1 MSTNGTNGV
10 DPELLRVRRE
20 SRNCRDCGGDGLTI
34 VFHPQWAGVR
44 VGRTWRGEMEHV
56 EAPDGSSEYRHVME
70 TTALE
75 VAAHCVCALGR
86 WMRERV
92 DEDLR
97 SRIPDVL
104 AIVEGRSKW
113 LLDPPGETEPAAKP
127 SGFAHKAPRE
137 AIAGVVDGFRV
148 SA

>member
-20 SRNCRDCGGDGLTI
+20 SRGCKDCGGDGMTI
-34 VFHPQWAGVR
+34 VFHPRWKGVR
-44 VGRTWRGEMEHV
+44 VDRMWNGEV
-56 EAPDGSSEYRHVME
+56 EPVDGEDGSTEIRHVME
-70 TTALE
+70 TTAME

-86 WMRERV
+86 WMRQRV

-97 SRIPDVL
+97 ARIPDVL

-113 LLDPPGETEPAAKP
+113 LLDPPP
-127 SGFAHKAPRE
+127 SEGVVGGASRFAHKAPRE
-137 AIAGVVDGFRV
+137 AVAGMVDGFRV

>member
-1 MSTNGTNGV
+1 M
-10 DPELLRVRRE
+10 EH
-20 SRNCRDCGGDGLTI
+20 I
-34 VFHPQWAGVR
+34 
-44 VGRTWRGEMEHV
+44 RGEDRQVLE
-56 EAPDGSSEYRHVME
+56 P
-70 TTALE
+70 TAME

-97 SRIPDVL
+97 ARIPDVL
-104 AIVEGRSKW
+104 AIVEGRSRW
-113 LLDPPGETEPAAKP
+113 LLDPPGRDESDRKP
-127 SGFAHKAPRE
+127 SRFAHKAPRE